1 MPSATE
7 LGVKLTTERQEFG
20 KWMTDHKTADGAY
33 DLSGENLTEYNRR
46 NDALAKMQGDFDLQR
61 KAEKDVAAND
71 ALLMPQGTL
80 AANKGSESNIEH
92 KEVTGEIETKAQLKS
107 AFKSAFAANAQALA
121 TIGQGGKGSF
131 SFPLNLNLKTL
142 LQTTVHAPQADRR
155 QDTEMAMYF
164 GDVEDVF
171 PHGSTDSKS
180 IDYFIQTT
188 DTDNSAAVAQGSA
201 PTDSAF
207 AWTLTTDPV
216 ETVSS
221 WIPMT
226 HEAVADNVG
235 LQSTVT
241 GMLARRLQKK
251 SNNLILAGDGI
262 TPNPTGVFIR
272 TGFQTQAKG
281 ADPAFDAIHKTITL
295 VEVTGDANANAIFM
309 HPTDWQTLRLTRT
322 IDGIYILGN
331 PAGPAGLNLWG
342 LPVHKTTGI
351 GAAGTAGVI
360 DTTYH
365 EVVEREGLV
374 VEVSTEHSTF
384 FTERKVAI
392 LLYRRFAVASYRPS
406 SAATVTGL

>member
-1 MPSATE
+1 MATANE
-7 LGVKLTTERQEFG
+7 LGTQLTTKRQEHGVWLAGFKKG
-20 KWMTDHKTADGAY
+20 DAY
-33 DLSGENLTEYNRR
+33 DMPAEKVGEFHTRSDELSALQKSYE
-46 NDALAKMQGDFDLQR
+46 DALAIEKSA
-61 KAEKDVAAND
+61 AENQANL
-71 ALLMPQGTL
+71 APQGTI
-80 AANKGSESNIEH
+80 AANKGGESNIEH
-92 KEVTGEIETKAQLKS
+92 KEVEGSIETKAQVGA
-107 AFKSAFAANAQALA
+107 AFKSAFAKNADVLANIAN
-121 TIGQGGKGSF
+121 GGRGSF
-131 SFPLNLNLKTL
+131 SFTLNTNLKTL

-155 QDTEMAMYF
+155 QDTESALYF
-164 GDVEDVF
+164 GDVEDMF

-180 IDYFIQTT
+180 IDYFVQTT
-188 DTDNSAAVAQGSA
+188 DTDNAAAVAQGSA

-216 ETVSS
+216 ETVSD

-251 SNNLILAGDGI
+251 SNSLILSGDGT

-272 TGFQTQAKG
+272 TGFQTQALG
-281 ADPAFDAIHKTITL
+281 ADPRFDAIHKAITK
-295 VEVTGDANANAIFM
+295 VEVTGDANVNLILM
-309 HPTDWQTLRLTRT
+309 HPTDWETLRLTRT

-342 LPVHKTTGI
+342 LPVRKTTGI

-365 EVVEREGLV
+365 EVVEREGVV

-406 SAATVTGL
+406 AAATVTGL